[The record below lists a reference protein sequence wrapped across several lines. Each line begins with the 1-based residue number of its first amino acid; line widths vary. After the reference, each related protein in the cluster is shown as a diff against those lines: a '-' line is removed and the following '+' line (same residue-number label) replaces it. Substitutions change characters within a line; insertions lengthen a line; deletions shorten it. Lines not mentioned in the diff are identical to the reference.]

1 MQEGGAIDLKMRV
14 IRWSVKLKV
23 NPRIV
28 RVYPMRR
35 KWGSCS
41 SAGVITLAMDL
52 ADREPEFRDFV
63 IAHELLHLR
72 YPHHSRLFKAI
83 MTMHIPN
90 WRSLD
95 AQR

>member
-1 MQEGGAIDLKMRV
+1 MSEAAIDLKARV
-14 IRWSVKLKV
+14 AKWAVKLRV
-23 NPRIV
+23 SPRLV

-41 SAGVITLAMDL
+41 SAGIVTLAIDL
-52 ADREPEFRDFV
+52 ADRDADFRDFV

-90 WRSLD
+90 WRQLD
-95 AQR
+95 AGR

>member
-1 MQEGGAIDLKMRV
+1 MKEAAGELKTRAAH
-14 IRWSVKLKV
+14 WAEKLRV
-23 NPRIV
+23 NPRLV

-41 SAGVITLAMDL
+41 SGGIITLATDL
-52 ADREPEFRDFV
+52 ADRDHDFRDFV

-90 WRSLD
+90 WRQLD